1 MLELTD
7 AQIGGWVSAF
17 LLPLFRI
24 GALLMV
30 MPVFGGNLIPMRVRL
45 YLALAITL
53 LLSPNLPPMPE
64 VDALS
69 MMLLIA
75 EQILIGA
82 VLGFILQLFFQIF
95 VVIGQFVS
103 MQMGLGY
110 ASMMDPAM
118 GVSVPLL
125 GQFLLNMATLMF
137 LAMNGHLV
145 VFEVLA
151 ESFVTLPVGSGF
163 LVEHYREIAG
173 KLTWVLGA
181 AVLISL
187 PAVTALL
194 VINMAFG
201 VMARAAPQLNIFAI
215 GFPLTLVMG
224 MIIFWLSQADI
235 LAHFQALTVEALQ
248 LLRDFAHA
256 R

>member
-1 MLELTD
+1 
-7 AQIGGWVSAF
+7 
-17 LLPLFRI
+17 
-24 GALLMV
+24 
-30 MPVFGGNLIPMRVRL
+30 
-45 YLALAITL
+45 
-53 LLSPNLPPMPE
+53 
-64 VDALS
+64 
-69 MMLLIA
+69 MLLIA

-82 VLGFILQLFFQIF
+82 MLGFVLQLFFQIF

-110 ASMMDPAM
+110 ASMMDPAN

-137 LAMNGHLV
+137 LAMNAHLV
-145 VFEVLA
+145 IFEVLA
-151 ESFVTLPVGSGF
+151 ESFSTLPVGSGF

-181 AVLISL
+181 AVLIAL

-248 LLRDFAHA
+248 LLRDFAGV